1 MTFYSFNKIIDVEVK
16 IVPKKEKNLTITEEE
31 IQNNHIVK
39 STKSYLIVFSI
50 MFLSIFL
57 LLIGSLFRTNVTP
70 DYPIVFKGADNR
82 LMVITR
88 NNDVNDITNIDETDI
103 VYANSDIRY
112 ILYTDKSSLYLL
124 DTTST
129 ENKKILTNK
138 ASSYG
143 FSSDDKYVYYIE
155 TNNDLYIYNRK
166 TTSSYLVDSNVT
178 KLLDVSLDYVIY
190 EKDNSLLVKNIATQT
205 IDTVAKSYEDI
216 ILSKDG
222 KKMLYSNLNQDESLS
237 YYLYNFSDFS
247 NDRILSNIEELLS
260 YNSTFTKFI
269 YTTKTIDTINIYNNI
284 KDSKANSDKKFVALD
299 KENATKEELEA
310 NQKLQKEVNLRNEMR
325 DYAKNYTVKAYD
337 VYYQNNQTKTLLAS
351 SINKVYV
358 YDINDRK
365 IIYTKMNWNSNFDLS
380 NYTSLED
387 FKKDI
392 ETNKE
397 NGLYYKM
404 HDIEASLIKENVNDT
419 LVVEQLGSDEI
430 YFSEDNNLY
439 YSKVTN
445 RKANTYKEV
454 ATNLAKPIK
463 NMTSDMGLIYLVK
476 EDETYTLK
484 YISNGKSG
492 VINTNV
498 YPEFITISETENS
511 IYYLKDY
518 ENNQGK
524 LIIYNGIINSKIADD
539 VNSFIYIND
548 DLMYATKN
556 FDEKS
561 STCDLY
567 RLNGSKLN
575 LVYKG
580 VSKWY
585 NPIAKE
591 NAVLEEALT
600 N

>member
-1 MTFYSFNKIIDVEVK
+1 MQ
-16 IVPKKEKNLTITEEE
+16 KKEKNLTITQEE
-31 IQNNHIVK
+31 IESNHIVK

-50 MFLSIFL
+50 LFLSIL
-57 LLIGSLFRTNVTP
+57 LLLVGSLFRTNITP

-88 NNDVNDITNIDETDI
+88 NNDVNDITNIEETDI
-103 VYANSDIRY
+103 VYANSDVRY
-112 ILYTDKSSLYLL
+112 ILYTDKNTLYLL

-129 ENKKILTNK
+129 NNKKILTNN
-138 ASSYG
+138 ANSYG

-155 TNNDLYIYNRK
+155 NNKDLHLYNRK
-166 TTSSYLVDSNVT
+166 TASDTLIDTDVT
-178 KLLDVSLDYVIY
+178 KFLDISLNYAIY
-190 EKDNSLLVKNIATQT
+190 EKDNCLIVKDIETGSSDIA
-205 IDTVAKSYEDI
+205 AKSYEEI

-222 KKMLYSNLNQDESLS
+222 KKMLYSNLNTDESLN
-237 YYLYNFSDFS
+237 YYLYNFVDSS
-247 NDRILSNIEELLS
+247 NERILTDIEELLS
-260 YNSTFTKFI
+260 YNANFTKFI
-269 YTTKTIDTINIYNNI
+269 YTTKTTDTINIYNNI
-284 KDSKANSDKKFVALD
+284 KDSKASSDKKFVALD
-299 KENATKEELEA
+299 KDSVTKEEYEA
-310 NQKLQKEVNLRNEMR
+310 NQKLEAEINLRNEMR
-325 DYAKNYTVKAYD
+325 DYAKNYAVSAYD

-351 SINKVYV
+351 SVNKVY
-358 YDINDRK
+358 INDITDRK
-365 IIYTKMNWNSNFDLS
+365 LIYTKMNWNSNFDLAS
-380 NYTSLED
+380 YTSLEK

-397 NGLYYKM
+397 NGLYYKVI
-404 HDIEASLIKENVNDT
+404 DTEASLVKENVNET
-419 LVVEQLGSDEI
+419 LVVELLSGDGI

-445 RKANTYKEV
+445 KKAGVYKLV
-454 ATNLAKPIK
+454 AENLINPIK
-463 NMTSDMGLIYLVK
+463 DMTSDVGLIYLVK
-476 EDETYTLK
+476 ENDTNTLK
-484 YISNGKSG
+484 YISGGKSS
-492 VINTNV
+492 IISTNV
-498 YPEFITISETENS
+498 YPEYITISETENA

-524 LIIYNGIINSKIADD
+524 LMLYNGIINSKIADG

-567 RLNGSKLN
+567 RLNGSKLT

-591 NAVLEEALT
+591 STNDEKALA

>member
-1 MTFYSFNKIIDVEVK
+1 MQ
-16 IVPKKEKNLTITEEE
+16 KKEKNLTITQEE
-31 IQNNHIVK
+31 IESNHIVK

-50 MFLSIFL
+50 LFLSIL
-57 LLIGSLFRTNVTP
+57 LLLVGSLFRTNITP

-88 NNDVNDITNIDETDI
+88 NNDVNDITNIEETDI
-103 VYANSDIRY
+103 VYANSDVRY
-112 ILYTDKSSLYLL
+112 ILYTDKNTLYLL

-129 ENKKILTNK
+129 NNKKILTNN
-138 ASSYG
+138 ANSYG

-155 TNNDLYIYNRK
+155 NNKDLHLYNRK
-166 TTSSYLVDSNVT
+166 TASDTLIDTDVT
-178 KLLDVSLDYVIY
+178 KFLDISLNYAIY
-190 EKDNSLLVKNIATQT
+190 EKDNCLIVKDIETGSSDIA
-205 IDTVAKSYEDI
+205 AKSYEEI

-222 KKMLYSNLNQDESLS
+222 KKMLYSNLNTDESLN
-237 YYLYNFSDFS
+237 YYLYNFVDSS
-247 NDRILSNIEELLS
+247 NERILTDIEELLS
-260 YNSTFTKFI
+260 YNANFTKFI
-269 YTTKTIDTINIYNNI
+269 YTTKTTDTINIYNNI
-284 KDSKANSDKKFVALD
+284 KDSKASSDKKFVALD
-299 KENATKEELEA
+299 KDSVTKEEYEA
-310 NQKLQKEVNLRNEMR
+310 NQKLEAEINLRNEMR
-325 DYAKNYTVKAYD
+325 DYAKNYTVSAYD

-351 SINKVYV
+351 SVNKVY
-358 YDINDRK
+358 INDITDRK
-365 IIYTKMNWNSNFDLS
+365 LIYTKMNWNSNFDLAS
-380 NYTSLED
+380 YTSLEE

-397 NGLYYKM
+397 NGLYYKVI
-404 HDIEASLIKENVNDT
+404 DTEASLVKENVNET
-419 LVVEQLGSDEI
+419 LVVELLSGDGI

-445 RKANTYKEV
+445 KKAGIYKLV
-454 ATNLAKPIK
+454 AENLINPIK
-463 NMTSDMGLIYLVK
+463 DMTSDVGLIYLVK
-476 EDETYTLK
+476 ENDTNTLK
-484 YISNGKSG
+484 YINGGKSS
-492 VINTNV
+492 IISTNV
-498 YPEFITISETENS
+498 YPEYITISETENA

-524 LIIYNGIINSKIADD
+524 LMLYNGIINSKIADG

-567 RLNGSKLN
+567 RLNGSKLT

-591 NAVLEEALT
+591 STNDEKALA

>member
-1 MTFYSFNKIIDVEVK
+1 MQ
-16 IVPKKEKNLTITEEE
+16 KKEKNLTITQEE
-31 IQNNHIVK
+31 IESNHIVK

-50 MFLSIFL
+50 LFLSIL
-57 LLIGSLFRTNVTP
+57 LLLVGSLFRTNITP

-88 NNDVNDITNIDETDI
+88 NNDVNDITNIEETDI
-103 VYANSDIRY
+103 VYANSDVRY
-112 ILYTDKSSLYLL
+112 ILYTDKNTLYLL

-129 ENKKILTNK
+129 NNKKILTNN
-138 ASSYG
+138 ANSYG

-155 TNNDLYIYNRK
+155 NNKDLHLYNRK
-166 TTSSYLVDSNVT
+166 TASDTLIDTDVT
-178 KLLDVSLDYVIY
+178 KFLDISLNYAIY
-190 EKDNSLLVKNIATQT
+190 EKDNCLIVKDIETGSSDIA
-205 IDTVAKSYEDI
+205 AKSYEEI

-222 KKMLYSNLNQDESLS
+222 KKMLYSNLNTDESLN
-237 YYLYNFSDFS
+237 YYLYNFVDSS
-247 NDRILSNIEELLS
+247 NERILTDIEELLS
-260 YNSTFTKFI
+260 YNANFTKFI
-269 YTTKTIDTINIYNNI
+269 YTTKTTDTINIYNNI
-284 KDSKANSDKKFVALD
+284 KDSKASSDKKFVALD
-299 KENATKEELEA
+299 KDSVTKEEYEA
-310 NQKLQKEVNLRNEMR
+310 NQKLEAEINLRNEMR
-325 DYAKNYTVKAYD
+325 DYAKNYTVSAYD

-351 SINKVYV
+351 SVNKVY
-358 YDINDRK
+358 INDITDRK
-365 IIYTKMNWNSNFDLS
+365 LIYTKMNWNSNFDLAS
-380 NYTSLED
+380 YTSLEE

-397 NGLYYKM
+397 NGLYYKVI
-404 HDIEASLIKENVNDT
+404 DTEASLVKENVNET
-419 LVVEQLGSDEI
+419 LVVELLSGDGI

-445 RKANTYKEV
+445 KKAGVYKLV
-454 ATNLAKPIK
+454 AENLINPIK
-463 NMTSDMGLIYLVK
+463 DMTSDVGLIYLVK
-476 EDETYTLK
+476 ENDTNTLK
-484 YISNGKSG
+484 YISGGKSS
-492 VINTNV
+492 IISTNV
-498 YPEFITISETENS
+498 YPEYITISETENA

-524 LIIYNGIINSKIADD
+524 LMLYNGIINSKIAAG

-567 RLNGSKLN
+567 RLNGSKLT

-591 NAVLEEALT
+591 STNDEKALA

>member
-1 MTFYSFNKIIDVEVK
+1 M
-16 IVPKKEKNLTITEEE
+16 PKKEKNLNLTEEE

-222 KKMLYSNLNQDESLS
+222 KKMLYSYLNQDESLS

-310 NQKLQKEVNLRNEMR
+310 NQKLQEEVNLRNEMR

-430 YFSEDNNLY
+430 YFSEDNTLY

-600 N
+600 S

>member
-1 MTFYSFNKIIDVEVK
+1 MQ
-16 IVPKKEKNLTITEEE
+16 KKEKNITITQEE
-31 IQNNHIVK
+31 IESNHIVK

-50 MFLSIFL
+50 LFLSIL
-57 LLIGSLFRTNVTP
+57 LLLVGSLFRTNITP

-88 NNDVNDITNIDETDI
+88 NNDVNDITNIEETDI
-103 VYANSDIRY
+103 VYANSDVRY
-112 ILYTDKSSLYLL
+112 ILYTDKNTLYLL

-129 ENKKILTNK
+129 NNKKILTNN
-138 ASSYG
+138 ANSYG

-155 TNNDLYIYNRK
+155 NNKDLHLYNRK
-166 TTSSYLVDSNVT
+166 TASDTLIDTDVT
-178 KLLDVSLDYVIY
+178 KFLDISLNYAIY
-190 EKDNSLLVKNIATQT
+190 EKDNCLIVKDIETGSSDIA
-205 IDTVAKSYEDI
+205 AKSYEEI

-222 KKMLYSNLNQDESLS
+222 KKMLYSNLNTDESLN
-237 YYLYNFSDFS
+237 YYLYNFVDSS
-247 NDRILSNIEELLS
+247 NERILTDIEELLS
-260 YNSTFTKFI
+260 YNANFTKFI
-269 YTTKTIDTINIYNNI
+269 YTTKTTDTINIYNNI
-284 KDSKANSDKKFVALD
+284 KDSKASSDKKFVALD
-299 KENATKEELEA
+299 KDSVTKEEYEA
-310 NQKLQKEVNLRNEMR
+310 NQKLEAEINLRNEMR
-325 DYAKNYTVKAYD
+325 DYAKNYTVSAYD

-351 SINKVYV
+351 SVNKVY
-358 YDINDRK
+358 INDITDRK
-365 IIYTKMNWNSNFDLS
+365 LIYTKMNWNSNFDLAS
-380 NYTSLED
+380 YTSLEE

-397 NGLYYKM
+397 NGLYYKVI
-404 HDIEASLIKENVNDT
+404 DTEASLVKENVNET
-419 LVVEQLGSDEI
+419 LVVELLSGDGI

-445 RKANTYKEV
+445 KKAGVYKLV
-454 ATNLAKPIK
+454 AENLINPIK
-463 NMTSDMGLIYLVK
+463 DMTSDVGLIYLVK
-476 EDETYTLK
+476 ENDTNTLK
-484 YISNGKSG
+484 YISGGKSS
-492 VINTNV
+492 IISTNV
-498 YPEFITISETENS
+498 YPEYITISETENA

-524 LIIYNGIINSKIADD
+524 LMLYNGIINSKIADG

-567 RLNGSKLN
+567 RLNGSKLT

-591 NAVLEEALT
+591 STNDEKALA

>member
-1 MTFYSFNKIIDVEVK
+1 MQ
-16 IVPKKEKNLTITEEE
+16 KKEKNLTITQEE
-31 IQNNHIVK
+31 IESNHIVK

-50 MFLSIFL
+50 LFLSIL
-57 LLIGSLFRTNVTP
+57 LLLVGSLFRTNITP

-88 NNDVNDITNIDETDI
+88 NNDVNDITNIEETDI
-103 VYANSDIRY
+103 VYANSDVRY
-112 ILYTDKSSLYLL
+112 ILYTDKNTLYLL

-129 ENKKILTNK
+129 NNKKILTNN
-138 ASSYG
+138 ANSYG

-155 TNNDLYIYNRK
+155 NNKDLHLYNRK
-166 TTSSYLVDSNVT
+166 TASDTLIDTDVT
-178 KLLDVSLDYVIY
+178 KFLDISLNYAIY
-190 EKDNSLLVKNIATQT
+190 EKDNCLIVKDIETGSSDIA
-205 IDTVAKSYEDI
+205 AKSYEEI

-222 KKMLYSNLNQDESLS
+222 KKMLYSNLNTDESLN
-237 YYLYNFSDFS
+237 YYLYNFVDSS
-247 NDRILSNIEELLS
+247 NERILTDIEELLS
-260 YNSTFTKFI
+260 YNANFTKFI
-269 YTTKTIDTINIYNNI
+269 YTTKTTDTINIYNNI
-284 KDSKANSDKKFVALD
+284 KDSKASSDKKFVALD
-299 KENATKEELEA
+299 KDSVTKEEYEA
-310 NQKLQKEVNLRNEMR
+310 NQKLEAEINLRNEMR
-325 DYAKNYTVKAYD
+325 GYAKNYTVSAYD

-351 SINKVYV
+351 SVNKVY
-358 YDINDRK
+358 INDITDRK
-365 IIYTKMNWNSNFDLS
+365 LIYTKMNWNSNFDLAS
-380 NYTSLED
+380 YTSLEE

-397 NGLYYKM
+397 NGLYYKVI
-404 HDIEASLIKENVNDT
+404 DTEASLVKENVNET
-419 LVVEQLGSDEI
+419 LVVELLSGDGI

-445 RKANTYKEV
+445 KKAGVYKLV
-454 ATNLAKPIK
+454 AENLINPIK
-463 NMTSDMGLIYLVK
+463 DMTSDVGLIYLVK
-476 EDETYTLK
+476 ENDTNTLK
-484 YISNGKSG
+484 YISGGKSS
-492 VINTNV
+492 IISTNV
-498 YPEFITISETENS
+498 YPEYITISETENA

-524 LIIYNGIINSKIADD
+524 LMLYNGIINSKIADG

-567 RLNGSKLN
+567 RLNGSKLT

-591 NAVLEEALT
+591 STNDEKALA

>member
-463 NMTSDMGLIYLVK
+463 DMTSDMGLIYLVK

-600 N
+600 S

>member
-1 MTFYSFNKIIDVEVK
+1 M
-16 IVPKKEKNLTITEEE
+16 PKKEKNLTITEEE

-222 KKMLYSNLNQDESLS
+222 KKMLYSYLNQDESLS

-310 NQKLQKEVNLRNEMR
+310 NQKLQEEVNLRNEMR

-430 YFSEDNNLY
+430 YFSEDNTLY

-600 N
+600 S

>member
-1 MTFYSFNKIIDVEVK
+1 MQ
-16 IVPKKEKNLTITEEE
+16 KKEKNLTITQEE
-31 IQNNHIVK
+31 IESNHIVK

-50 MFLSIFL
+50 LFLSIL
-57 LLIGSLFRTNVTP
+57 LLLVGSLFRTNITP

-88 NNDVNDITNIDETDI
+88 NNDVNDITNIEETDI
-103 VYANSDIRY
+103 VYANSDVRY
-112 ILYTDKSSLYLL
+112 ILYTDKNTLYLL

-129 ENKKILTNK
+129 NNKKILTNN
-138 ASSYG
+138 ANSYG

-155 TNNDLYIYNRK
+155 NSKDLHLYDRK
-166 TTSSYLVDSNVT
+166 TASDTLIDTDVT
-178 KLLDVSLDYVIY
+178 KFLDISLNYAIY
-190 EKDNSLLVKNIATQT
+190 EKDNCLIVKDTETGSSDIA
-205 IDTVAKSYEDI
+205 AKSYEEI

-222 KKMLYSNLNQDESLS
+222 KKMLYSNLNTDESLN
-237 YYLYNFSDFS
+237 YYLYNFVDSS
-247 NDRILSNIEELLS
+247 NERILTDIEELLS
-260 YNSTFTKFI
+260 YNANFTKFI
-269 YTTKTIDTINIYNNI
+269 YTTKTTDTINIYNNI
-284 KDSKANSDKKFVALD
+284 KDSKASSDKKFVALD
-299 KENATKEELEA
+299 KDSVTKEEYEA
-310 NQKLQKEVNLRNEMR
+310 NQKLEAEINLRNEMR
-325 DYAKNYTVKAYD
+325 DYAKNYTVSAYD

-351 SINKVYV
+351 SVNKVY
-358 YDINDRK
+358 INDITDRK
-365 IIYTKMNWNSNFDLS
+365 LIYTKMNWNSNFDLAS
-380 NYTSLED
+380 YTSLEE

-392 ETNKE
+392 EANKE
-397 NGLYYKM
+397 NGLYYKVI
-404 HDIEASLIKENVNDT
+404 DTEASLVKENVNET
-419 LVVEQLGSDEI
+419 LVVELLSGDGI

-445 RKANTYKEV
+445 KKAGAYKLV
-454 ATNLAKPIK
+454 AENLINPIK
-463 NMTSDMGLIYLVK
+463 DMTSDVGLIYLVK
-476 EDETYTLK
+476 ENDTNTLK
-484 YISNGKSG
+484 YISGGKSS
-492 VINTNV
+492 IISTNV
-498 YPEFITISETENS
+498 YPEYITISETENA
-511 IYYLKDY
+511 IYYLKNY

-524 LIIYNGIINSKIADD
+524 LMLYNGIINSKIADG

-567 RLNGSKLN
+567 RLNGSKLT

-591 NAVLEEALT
+591 STNDEEALA

>member
-1 MTFYSFNKIIDVEVK
+1 MQ
-16 IVPKKEKNLTITEEE
+16 KKEKNLTITQEE
-31 IQNNHIVK
+31 IESNHIVK

-50 MFLSIFL
+50 LFLSIL
-57 LLIGSLFRTNVTP
+57 LLLVGSLFRTNITP

-88 NNDVNDITNIDETDI
+88 NNDVNDITNIEETDI
-103 VYANSDIRY
+103 VYANSDVRY
-112 ILYTDKSSLYLL
+112 ILYTDKNTLYLL

-129 ENKKILTNK
+129 NNKKILTNN
-138 ASSYG
+138 ANSYG

-155 TNNDLYIYNRK
+155 NNKDLHLYNRK
-166 TTSSYLVDSNVT
+166 TASDTLIDTDVT
-178 KLLDVSLDYVIY
+178 KFLDISLNYAIY
-190 EKDNSLLVKNIATQT
+190 EKDNCLIVKDTETGSSDIA
-205 IDTVAKSYEDI
+205 AKSYEEI

-222 KKMLYSNLNQDESLS
+222 KKMLYSNLNTDESLN
-237 YYLYNFSDFS
+237 YYLYNFVDSS
-247 NDRILSNIEELLS
+247 NERILTDIEELLS
-260 YNSTFTKFI
+260 YNANFTKFI
-269 YTTKTIDTINIYNNI
+269 YTTKTTDTINIYNNI
-284 KDSKANSDKKFVALD
+284 KDSKASSDKKIVALD
-299 KENATKEELEA
+299 KDSVTKEEYEA
-310 NQKLQKEVNLRNEMR
+310 NQKLEAEINLRNEMR
-325 DYAKNYTVKAYD
+325 DYAKNYTVSAYD

-351 SINKVYV
+351 SVNKVY
-358 YDINDRK
+358 INDITDRK
-365 IIYTKMNWNSNFDLS
+365 LIYTKMNWNSNFDLAS
-380 NYTSLED
+380 YTSLEE

-397 NGLYYKM
+397 NGLYYKVI
-404 HDIEASLIKENVNDT
+404 DTEASLVKENVNET
-419 LVVEQLGSDEI
+419 LVVELLSGDGI

-445 RKANTYKEV
+445 KKAGAYKLV
-454 ATNLAKPIK
+454 AENLINPIK
-463 NMTSDMGLIYLVK
+463 DMTSDVGLIYLVK
-476 EDETYTLK
+476 ENDTNTLK
-484 YISNGKSG
+484 YISGGKSS
-492 VINTNV
+492 IISTNV
-498 YPEFITISETENS
+498 YPEYITISETENA

-524 LIIYNGIINSKIADD
+524 LMLYNGIINSKIADG

-567 RLNGSKLN
+567 RLNGSKLT

-591 NAVLEEALT
+591 STNDEKALA

>member
-1 MTFYSFNKIIDVEVK
+1 MQ
-16 IVPKKEKNLTITEEE
+16 KKEKNLTITKEE
-31 IQNNHIVK
+31 IESNHIVK

-50 MFLSIFL
+50 LFLSIL
-57 LLIGSLFRTNVTP
+57 LLLVGSLFRTNITP

-88 NNDVNDITNIDETDI
+88 NNDVNDITNIEETDI
-103 VYANSDIRY
+103 VYANSDVRY
-112 ILYTDKSSLYLL
+112 ILYTDKNTLYLL

-129 ENKKILTNK
+129 NNKKILTNN
-138 ASSYG
+138 ANSYG

-155 TNNDLYIYNRK
+155 NNKDLHLYNRK
-166 TTSSYLVDSNVT
+166 TASDTLIDTDVT
-178 KLLDVSLDYVIY
+178 KFLDISLNYAIY
-190 EKDNSLLVKNIATQT
+190 EKDNCLIVKDIETGSSDIA
-205 IDTVAKSYEDI
+205 AKSYEEI

-222 KKMLYSNLNQDESLS
+222 KKMLYSNLNTDESLN
-237 YYLYNFSDFS
+237 YYLYNFVDSS
-247 NDRILSNIEELLS
+247 NERILTDIEELLS
-260 YNSTFTKFI
+260 YNANFTKFI
-269 YTTKTIDTINIYNNI
+269 YTTKTTDTINIYNNI
-284 KDSKANSDKKFVALD
+284 KDSKASSDKKFVALD
-299 KENATKEELEA
+299 KDSVTKEQYEA
-310 NQKLQKEVNLRNEMR
+310 NQKLEAEINLRNEMR
-325 DYAKNYTVKAYD
+325 DYAKNYTVSAYD

-351 SINKVYV
+351 SVNKVY
-358 YDINDRK
+358 INDITDRK
-365 IIYTKMNWNSNFDLS
+365 LIYTKMNWNSNFDLAS
-380 NYTSLED
+380 YTSLEE

-397 NGLYYKM
+397 NGLYYKVI
-404 HDIEASLIKENVNDT
+404 DTEASLVKENVNET
-419 LVVEQLGSDEI
+419 LVVELLSGDGI

-445 RKANTYKEV
+445 KKAGVYKLV
-454 ATNLAKPIK
+454 AENLINPIK
-463 NMTSDMGLIYLVK
+463 DMTSDVGLIYLVK
-476 EDETYTLK
+476 ENDTNTLK
-484 YISNGKSG
+484 YISGGKSS
-492 VINTNV
+492 IISTNV
-498 YPEFITISETENS
+498 YPEYITISETENA

-524 LIIYNGIINSKIADD
+524 LMLYNGIINSKIADG

-567 RLNGSKLN
+567 RLNGSKLT

-591 NAVLEEALT
+591 STNDEKALA

>member
-1 MTFYSFNKIIDVEVK
+1 MQ
-16 IVPKKEKNLTITEEE
+16 KKEKNLTITQEE
-31 IQNNHIVK
+31 IESNHIVK

-50 MFLSIFL
+50 LFLSIL
-57 LLIGSLFRTNVTP
+57 LLLVGSLFRTNITP

-88 NNDVNDITNIDETDI
+88 NNDVNDITNIEETDI
-103 VYANSDIRY
+103 VYANSDVRY
-112 ILYTDKSSLYLL
+112 ILYTDKNTLYLL

-129 ENKKILTNK
+129 NNKKILTNN
-138 ASSYG
+138 ANSYG

-155 TNNDLYIYNRK
+155 NSKDLHLYNRK
-166 TTSSYLVDSNVT
+166 TASDTLIDTDVT
-178 KLLDVSLDYVIY
+178 KFLDISLNYAIY
-190 EKDNSLLVKNIATQT
+190 EKDNCLIVKDTETGSSDIA
-205 IDTVAKSYEDI
+205 AKSYEEI

-222 KKMLYSNLNQDESLS
+222 KKMLYSNLNTDESLN
-237 YYLYNFSDFS
+237 YYLYNFVDSS
-247 NDRILSNIEELLS
+247 NERILTDIEELLS
-260 YNSTFTKFI
+260 YNADFTKFI
-269 YTTKTIDTINIYNNI
+269 YTTKTTDTINIYNNI
-284 KDSKANSDKKFVALD
+284 KDSKASSDKKFVALD
-299 KENATKEELEA
+299 KDSVTKEEYEA
-310 NQKLQKEVNLRNEMR
+310 NQKLEAEINLRNEMR
-325 DYAKNYTVKAYD
+325 DYAKNYTVSAYD

-351 SINKVYV
+351 SVNKVY
-358 YDINDRK
+358 INDITDRK
-365 IIYTKMNWNSNFDLS
+365 LIYTKMNWNSNFDLAS
-380 NYTSLED
+380 YTSLEE

-392 ETNKE
+392 EANKE
-397 NGLYYKM
+397 NGLYYKVI
-404 HDIEASLIKENVNDT
+404 DTEASLVKENVNET
-419 LVVEQLGSDEI
+419 LVVELLSGDGI

-445 RKANTYKEV
+445 KKAGAYKLV
-454 ATNLAKPIK
+454 AENLINPIK
-463 NMTSDMGLIYLVK
+463 DMTSDVGLIYLVK
-476 EDETYTLK
+476 ENDTNTLK
-484 YISNGKSG
+484 YISGGKSS
-492 VINTNV
+492 IISTNV
-498 YPEFITISETENS
+498 YPEYITISETENA
-511 IYYLKDY
+511 IYYLKNY

-524 LIIYNGIINSKIADD
+524 LMLYNGIINSKIADG

-567 RLNGSKLN
+567 RLNGSKLT

-591 NAVLEEALT
+591 STNDEEALA

>member
-1 MTFYSFNKIIDVEVK
+1 MQ
-16 IVPKKEKNLTITEEE
+16 KKEKNLTITQEE
-31 IQNNHIVK
+31 IESNHIVK

-50 MFLSIFL
+50 LFLSIL
-57 LLIGSLFRTNVTP
+57 LLLVGSLFRTNITP

-88 NNDVNDITNIDETDI
+88 NNDVNDITNIEETDI
-103 VYANSDIRY
+103 VYANSDVRY
-112 ILYTDKSSLYLL
+112 ILYTDKNTLYLL

-129 ENKKILTNK
+129 NNKKILTNN
-138 ASSYG
+138 AISYG

-155 TNNDLYIYNRK
+155 NNKDLHLYNRK
-166 TTSSYLVDSNVT
+166 TASDTLIDTDVT
-178 KLLDVSLDYVIY
+178 KFLDISLNYAIY
-190 EKDNSLLVKNIATQT
+190 EKDNCLIVKDIETGSSDIA
-205 IDTVAKSYEDI
+205 AKSYEEI

-222 KKMLYSNLNQDESLS
+222 KKMLYSNLNTDESLN
-237 YYLYNFSDFS
+237 YYLYNFVDSS
-247 NDRILSNIEELLS
+247 NERILTDIEELLS
-260 YNSTFTKFI
+260 YNANFTKFI
-269 YTTKTIDTINIYNNI
+269 YTTKTTDTINIYNNI
-284 KDSKANSDKKFVALD
+284 KDSKASSDKKFVALD
-299 KENATKEELEA
+299 KDSVTKEEYEA
-310 NQKLQKEVNLRNEMR
+310 NQKLEAEINLRNEMR
-325 DYAKNYTVKAYD
+325 DYAKNYTVSAYD

-351 SINKVYV
+351 SVNKVY
-358 YDINDRK
+358 INDITDRK
-365 IIYTKMNWNSNFDLS
+365 LIYTKMNWNSNFDLA
-380 NYTSLED
+380 NYTSLEE

-397 NGLYYKM
+397 NGLYYKVI
-404 HDIEASLIKENVNDT
+404 DTEASLVKENVNET
-419 LVVEQLGSDEI
+419 LVVELLSGDGI

-445 RKANTYKEV
+445 KKSGVYKLV
-454 ATNLAKPIK
+454 AENLINPIK
-463 NMTSDMGLIYLVK
+463 DMTSDVGLIYLVK
-476 EDETYTLK
+476 ENDTNTLK
-484 YISNGKSG
+484 YISGGKSS
-492 VINTNV
+492 IISTNV
-498 YPEFITISETENS
+498 YPEYITISETENA

-524 LIIYNGIINSKIADD
+524 LMLYNGIINSKIADG

-567 RLNGSKLN
+567 RLNGSKLT

-591 NAVLEEALT
+591 STNDEEALA

>member
-1 MTFYSFNKIIDVEVK
+1 MQ
-16 IVPKKEKNLTITEEE
+16 KKEKNLTITQEE
-31 IQNNHIVK
+31 IESNHIVK

-50 MFLSIFL
+50 LFLSIL
-57 LLIGSLFRTNVTP
+57 LLLVGSLFRTNITP

-88 NNDVNDITNIDETDI
+88 NNDVNDITNIEETDI
-103 VYANSDIRY
+103 VYANNDVRY
-112 ILYTDKSSLYLL
+112 ILYTDKNTLYLL

-129 ENKKILTNK
+129 NNKKILTNN
-138 ASSYG
+138 ANSYG

-155 TNNDLYIYNRK
+155 NNKDLHLYNRK
-166 TTSSYLVDSNVT
+166 TASDTLIDTDVT
-178 KLLDVSLDYVIY
+178 KFLDISLNYAIY
-190 EKDNSLLVKNIATQT
+190 EKDNCLIVKDTETGSSDIA
-205 IDTVAKSYEDI
+205 AKSYEEI

-222 KKMLYSNLNQDESLS
+222 KKMLYSNLNTDESLN
-237 YYLYNFSDFS
+237 YYLYNFVDSS
-247 NDRILSNIEELLS
+247 NERILTNIKELLS
-260 YNSTFTKFI
+260 YNANFTKFI
-269 YTTKTIDTINIYNNI
+269 YTTKTTDTINIYNNI
-284 KDSKANSDKKFVALD
+284 KDSKASSDKKFVALD
-299 KENATKEELEA
+299 KDSVTKEEYEA
-310 NQKLQKEVNLRNEMR
+310 NQKLAAEINLRNEMR
-325 DYAKNYTVKAYD
+325 DYAKNYTVSAYD

-351 SINKVYV
+351 SVNKVY
-358 YDINDRK
+358 INDITDRK
-365 IIYTKMNWNSNFDLS
+365 LIYTKMNWNSNFDLAS
-380 NYTSLED
+380 YTSLEE

-392 ETNKE
+392 EANKE
-397 NGLYYKM
+397 NGLYYKVI
-404 HDIEASLIKENVNDT
+404 DTEASLVKENVNET
-419 LVVEQLGSDEI
+419 LVVELLSGDGI

-445 RKANTYKEV
+445 KKAGAYKLV
-454 ATNLAKPIK
+454 AENLINSIK
-463 NMTSDMGLIYLVK
+463 DMTSDVGLIYLVK
-476 EDETYTLK
+476 ENDTNTLK
-484 YISNGKSG
+484 YISGGKSS
-492 VINTNV
+492 VISTNV
-498 YPEFITISETENS
+498 YSEYITISETENA

-524 LIIYNGIINSKIADD
+524 LMLYNGIINSKIADD

-548 DLMYATKN
+548 DLIYATKN

-567 RLNGSKLN
+567 RLNGSKLT

-591 NAVLEEALT
+591 STNDEEALA

>member
-1 MTFYSFNKIIDVEVK
+1 MQ
-16 IVPKKEKNLTITEEE
+16 KKEKNLTITQEE
-31 IQNNHIVK
+31 IESNHIVK

-50 MFLSIFL
+50 LFLSIL
-57 LLIGSLFRTNVTP
+57 LLLVGSLFRTNITP

-88 NNDVNDITNIDETDI
+88 NNDVNDITNIEETDI
-103 VYANSDIRY
+103 VYANSDVRY
-112 ILYTDKSSLYLL
+112 ILYTDKNTLYLL

-129 ENKKILTNK
+129 NNKKILTNN
-138 ASSYG
+138 ANSYG

-155 TNNDLYIYNRK
+155 SSKDLHLYNRK
-166 TTSSYLVDSNVT
+166 TASDTLIDTDVT
-178 KLLDVSLDYVIY
+178 KFLDISLNYAIY
-190 EKDNSLLVKNIATQT
+190 EKDNCLIVKDIETGSSDIA
-205 IDTVAKSYEDI
+205 AKSYEEI

-222 KKMLYSNLNQDESLS
+222 KKMLYSNLNTDESLN
-237 YYLYNFSDFS
+237 YYLYNFVDSS
-247 NDRILSNIEELLS
+247 NERILTDIEELLS
-260 YNSTFTKFI
+260 YNANFTKFI
-269 YTTKTIDTINIYNNI
+269 YTTKTTDTINIYNNI
-284 KDSKANSDKKFVALD
+284 KDSKASSDKKFVALD
-299 KENATKEELEA
+299 KDSVTKEEYEA
-310 NQKLQKEVNLRNEMR
+310 NQKLEAEINLRNEMR
-325 DYAKNYTVKAYD
+325 DYAKNYTVSAYD

-351 SINKVYV
+351 SVNKVY
-358 YDINDRK
+358 INDITDRK
-365 IIYTKMNWNSNFDLS
+365 LIYTKMNWNSNFDLAS
-380 NYTSLED
+380 YTSLEE

-397 NGLYYKM
+397 NGLYYKVI
-404 HDIEASLIKENVNDT
+404 DTEASLVKENVNET
-419 LVVEQLGSDEI
+419 LVVELLSGDGI

-445 RKANTYKEV
+445 KKAGVYKLV
-454 ATNLAKPIK
+454 AENLINPIK
-463 NMTSDMGLIYLVK
+463 DMTSDVGLIYLVK
-476 EDETYTLK
+476 ENDTNTLK
-484 YISNGKSG
+484 YISGGKSS
-492 VINTNV
+492 IISTNV
-498 YPEFITISETENS
+498 YPEYITISETENA

-524 LIIYNGIINSKIADD
+524 LMLYNGIINSKIADG

-567 RLNGSKLN
+567 RLNGSKLT

-591 NAVLEEALT
+591 STNDEKALA

>member
-1 MTFYSFNKIIDVEVK
+1 MQ
-16 IVPKKEKNLTITEEE
+16 KKEKNLTITQEE
-31 IQNNHIVK
+31 IESNHIVK

-50 MFLSIFL
+50 LFLSIL
-57 LLIGSLFRTNVTP
+57 LLLVGSLFRTNITP

-88 NNDVNDITNIDETDI
+88 NNDVNDITNIEETDI
-103 VYANSDIRY
+103 VYANSDVRY
-112 ILYTDKSSLYLL
+112 ILYTDKNTLYLL

-129 ENKKILTNK
+129 NNKKILTNN
-138 ASSYG
+138 ANSYG

-155 TNNDLYIYNRK
+155 NNKDLHLYNRK
-166 TTSSYLVDSNVT
+166 TASDTLIDTDVT
-178 KLLDVSLDYVIY
+178 KFLDISLNYAIY
-190 EKDNSLLVKNIATQT
+190 EKDNCLIVKDIETGSSDIA
-205 IDTVAKSYEDI
+205 AKSYEEI

-222 KKMLYSNLNQDESLS
+222 KRMLYSNLNTDESLN
-237 YYLYNFSDFS
+237 YYLYNFVDSS
-247 NDRILSNIEELLS
+247 NERILTDIEELLS
-260 YNSTFTKFI
+260 YNANFTKFI
-269 YTTKTIDTINIYNNI
+269 YTTKTTDTINIYNNI
-284 KDSKANSDKKFVALD
+284 KDSKASSDKKFVALD
-299 KENATKEELEA
+299 KDSVTKEEYEA
-310 NQKLQKEVNLRNEMR
+310 NQKLEAEINLRNEMR
-325 DYAKNYTVKAYD
+325 DYAKNYTVSAYD

-351 SINKVYV
+351 SVNKVY
-358 YDINDRK
+358 INDITDRK
-365 IIYTKMNWNSNFDLS
+365 LIYTKMNWNSNFDLAS
-380 NYTSLED
+380 YTSLEE

-397 NGLYYKM
+397 NGLYYKVI
-404 HDIEASLIKENVNDT
+404 DTEASLVKENVNET
-419 LVVEQLGSDEI
+419 LVVELLSGDGI

-445 RKANTYKEV
+445 KKAGVYKLV
-454 ATNLAKPIK
+454 AENLINPIK
-463 NMTSDMGLIYLVK
+463 DMTSDVGLIYLVK
-476 EDETYTLK
+476 ENDTNTLK
-484 YISNGKSG
+484 YISGGKSS
-492 VINTNV
+492 IISTNV
-498 YPEFITISETENS
+498 YPEYITISETENA

-524 LIIYNGIINSKIADD
+524 LMLYNGIINSKIADG

-567 RLNGSKLN
+567 RLNGSKLT

-591 NAVLEEALT
+591 STNDEKALA

>member
-1 MTFYSFNKIIDVEVK
+1 MQ
-16 IVPKKEKNLTITEEE
+16 KKEKNLTITQEE
-31 IQNNHIVK
+31 IESNHIVK

-50 MFLSIFL
+50 LFLSIL
-57 LLIGSLFRTNVTP
+57 LLLVGSLFRTNITP

-88 NNDVNDITNIDETDI
+88 NNDVNDITNIEETDI
-103 VYANSDIRY
+103 VYANSDVRY
-112 ILYTDKSSLYLL
+112 ILYTDKNTLYLL

-129 ENKKILTNK
+129 NNKKILTNN
-138 ASSYG
+138 AISYG

-155 TNNDLYIYNRK
+155 NNKDLHLYNRK
-166 TTSSYLVDSNVT
+166 TASDTLIDTDVT
-178 KLLDVSLDYVIY
+178 KFLDISLNYAIY
-190 EKDNSLLVKNIATQT
+190 EKDNCLIVKDIETGSSDIA
-205 IDTVAKSYEDI
+205 AKSYEEI

-222 KKMLYSNLNQDESLS
+222 KKMLYSNLNTDESLN
-237 YYLYNFSDFS
+237 YYLYNFVDSS
-247 NDRILSNIEELLS
+247 NERILTDIEELLS
-260 YNSTFTKFI
+260 YNANFTKFI
-269 YTTKTIDTINIYNNI
+269 YTTKTTDTINIYNNI
-284 KDSKANSDKKFVALD
+284 KDSKASSDKKFVALD
-299 KENATKEELEA
+299 KDSVTKEEYEA
-310 NQKLQKEVNLRNEMR
+310 NQKLEAEINLRNEMR
-325 DYAKNYTVKAYD
+325 DYAKNYTVSAYD

-351 SINKVYV
+351 SVNKVY
-358 YDINDRK
+358 INDITDRK
-365 IIYTKMNWNSNFDLS
+365 LIYTKMNWNSNFDLA
-380 NYTSLED
+380 NYTSLEE

-397 NGLYYKM
+397 NGLYYKVI
-404 HDIEASLIKENVNDT
+404 DTEASLVKENVNET
-419 LVVEQLGSDEI
+419 LVVELLSGDGI

-445 RKANTYKEV
+445 KKAGVYKLV
-454 ATNLAKPIK
+454 AENLINPIK
-463 NMTSDMGLIYLVK
+463 DMTSDVGLIYLVK
-476 EDETYTLK
+476 ENDTNTLK
-484 YISNGKSG
+484 YISGGKSS
-492 VINTNV
+492 IISTNV
-498 YPEFITISETENS
+498 YPEYITISETENA

-524 LIIYNGIINSKIADD
+524 LMLYNGIINSKIADG

-567 RLNGSKLN
+567 RLNGSKLT

-591 NAVLEEALT
+591 STNDEEALA

>member
-1 MTFYSFNKIIDVEVK
+1 MQ
-16 IVPKKEKNLTITEEE
+16 KKEKNLTITQEE
-31 IQNNHIVK
+31 IESNHIVK

-50 MFLSIFL
+50 LFLSIL
-57 LLIGSLFRTNVTP
+57 LLLVGSLFRTNITP

-88 NNDVNDITNIDETDI
+88 NNDVNDITNIEETDI
-103 VYANSDIRY
+103 VYANSDVRY
-112 ILYTDKSSLYLL
+112 ILYTDKNTLYLL
-124 DTTST
+124 DTIST
-129 ENKKILTNK
+129 NNKKILTNN
-138 ASSYG
+138 ANSYG

-155 TNNDLYIYNRK
+155 NNKDLHLYNRK
-166 TTSSYLVDSNVT
+166 TASDTLIDTDVT
-178 KLLDVSLDYVIY
+178 KFLDISLNYAIY
-190 EKDNSLLVKNIATQT
+190 EKDNCLIVKDTETGSSDIA
-205 IDTVAKSYEDI
+205 AKSYEEI

-222 KKMLYSNLNQDESLS
+222 KKMLYSNLNTDESLN
-237 YYLYNFSDFS
+237 YYLYNFVDSS
-247 NDRILSNIEELLS
+247 NERILTDIEELLS
-260 YNSTFTKFI
+260 YNANFTKFI
-269 YTTKTIDTINIYNNI
+269 YTTKTTDTINIYNNI
-284 KDSKANSDKKFVALD
+284 KDSKASSDKKFVALD
-299 KENATKEELEA
+299 KDSVTKEEYEA
-310 NQKLQKEVNLRNEMR
+310 NQKLEAEIDLRNEMR
-325 DYAKNYTVKAYD
+325 DYAKNYTVSAYD

-351 SINKVYV
+351 SVNKVY
-358 YDINDRK
+358 INDITDRK
-365 IIYTKMNWNSNFDLS
+365 LIYTKMNWNSNFDLAS
-380 NYTSLED
+380 YTSLEE

-392 ETNKE
+392 EANKE
-397 NGLYYKM
+397 NGLYYKVI
-404 HDIEASLIKENVNDT
+404 DTEASLVKENVNET
-419 LVVEQLGSDEI
+419 LVVELLSGDGI

-445 RKANTYKEV
+445 KKAGAYKLV
-454 ATNLAKPIK
+454 AENLINPKK
-463 NMTSDMGLIYLVK
+463 DMTSDVGLIYLFK
-476 EDETYTLK
+476 ENDTNTLK
-484 YISNGKSG
+484 YISGGKSG

-498 YPEFITISETENS
+498 SEEYITISETENS
-511 IYYLKDY
+511 LYYLKDY

-567 RLNGSKLN
+567 RLNGSKLT

-591 NAVLEEALT
+591 STNDEEALA

>member
-1 MTFYSFNKIIDVEVK
+1 MK
-16 IVPKKEKNLTITEEE
+16 IVSKKEKNLTITEEE
-31 IQNNHIVK
+31 IKNNHIVK
-39 STKSYLIVFSI
+39 STKSYLIVFST

-88 NNDVNDITNIDETDI
+88 NNDVNDITDIDETDI

-112 ILYTDKSSLYLL
+112 ILYTDKNTLYLL

-155 TNNDLYIYNRK
+155 NNKDLYIYNRK
-166 TTSSYLVDSNVT
+166 TSSTYLVDSNVT

-247 NDRILSNIEELLS
+247 NDRVLSNIEELLN
-260 YNSTFTKFI
+260 YNPNFTKFI
-269 YTTKTIDTINIYNNI
+269 YTTKTTDTINIYNYI
-284 KDSKANSDKKFVALD
+284 KDSKASSDKKFVALD
-299 KENATKEELEA
+299 KNSATKEELEA
-310 NQKLQKEVNLRNEMR
+310 NKRLQEEISLRNEMR
-325 DYAKNYTVKAYD
+325 DYAKNYTVKAYE

-351 SINKVYV
+351 SVNKVYID
-358 YDINDRK
+358 DITDRK

-380 NYTSLED
+380 NYTSLEE

-397 NGLYYKM
+397 NGLYYKIT
-404 HDIEASLIKENVNDT
+404 DSEASLIKENVNDT
-419 LVVEQLGSDEI
+419 LAVELLGNDEI

-439 YSKVTN
+439 YSKITN
-445 RKANTYKEV
+445 RKASAYKEV
-454 ATNLAKPIK
+454 ASNLVNPIK
-463 NMTSDMGLIYLVK
+463 NMTSDIGLIYLVK
-476 EDETYTLK
+476 ENESYILK

-492 VINTNV
+492 IINTNV

-567 RLNGSKLN
+567 RLNGSKLT

-591 NAVLEEALT
+591 STNDEEAL
-600 N
+600 NN

>member
-1 MTFYSFNKIIDVEVK
+1 MQ
-16 IVPKKEKNLTITEEE
+16 KKEKNLTITQEE
-31 IQNNHIVK
+31 IESNHIVK

-50 MFLSIFL
+50 LFLSIL
-57 LLIGSLFRTNVTP
+57 LLLVGSLFRTNITP

-88 NNDVNDITNIDETDI
+88 NNDVNDITNIEETDI
-103 VYANSDIRY
+103 VYANSDVRY
-112 ILYTDKSSLYLL
+112 ILYTDKNTLYLL

-129 ENKKILTNK
+129 NNKKILTNN
-138 ASSYG
+138 ANSYG

-155 TNNDLYIYNRK
+155 NNKDLHLYNRK
-166 TTSSYLVDSNVT
+166 TASDTLIDTDVT
-178 KLLDVSLDYVIY
+178 KFLDISLNYAIY
-190 EKDNSLLVKNIATQT
+190 EKDNCLIVKDIETGSSDIA
-205 IDTVAKSYEDI
+205 AKSYEEI

-222 KKMLYSNLNQDESLS
+222 KKMLYSNLNTDESLN
-237 YYLYNFSDFS
+237 YYLYNFVDSS
-247 NDRILSNIEELLS
+247 NERILTDIEELLS
-260 YNSTFTKFI
+260 YNANFTKFI
-269 YTTKTIDTINIYNNI
+269 YTTKTTDTINIYNNI
-284 KDSKANSDKKFVALD
+284 KDSKASSDKKFVALD
-299 KENATKEELEA
+299 KDSVTKEEYEA
-310 NQKLQKEVNLRNEMR
+310 NQKLEAEINLRNEMR
-325 DYAKNYTVKAYD
+325 DYAKNYAVSAYD

-351 SINKVYV
+351 SVNKVY
-358 YDINDRK
+358 INDITDRK
-365 IIYTKMNWNSNFDLS
+365 LIYTKMNWNSNFDLAS
-380 NYTSLED
+380 YTSLEK

-397 NGLYYKM
+397 NGLYYKVI
-404 HDIEASLIKENVNDT
+404 DTEASLVKENVNET
-419 LVVEQLGSDEI
+419 LVVELLSGDGI

-445 RKANTYKEV
+445 KKAGVYKLV
-454 ATNLAKPIK
+454 AENLINPIK
-463 NMTSDMGLIYLVK
+463 DMTSDVGLIYLVK
-476 EDETYTLK
+476 ENDTNTLK
-484 YISNGKSG
+484 YISGGKSSI
-492 VINTNV
+492 VSTNV
-498 YPEFITISETENS
+498 YPEYITISETENA

-524 LIIYNGIINSKIADD
+524 LMLYNGIINSKIADG

-567 RLNGSKLN
+567 RLNGSKLT

-591 NAVLEEALT
+591 STNDEKALA

>member
-1 MTFYSFNKIIDVEVK
+1 MQ
-16 IVPKKEKNLTITEEE
+16 KKEKNLTITKEE
-31 IQNNHIVK
+31 IESNHIVK

-50 MFLSIFL
+50 LFLSIL
-57 LLIGSLFRTNVTP
+57 LLLVGSLFRTNITP

-88 NNDVNDITNIDETDI
+88 NNDVNDITNIEETDI
-103 VYANSDIRY
+103 VYANSDVRY
-112 ILYTDKSSLYLL
+112 ILYTDKNTLYLL

-129 ENKKILTNK
+129 NNKKILTNN
-138 ASSYG
+138 ANSYG

-155 TNNDLYIYNRK
+155 NNKDLHLYNRK
-166 TTSSYLVDSNVT
+166 TASDTLIDTDVT
-178 KLLDVSLDYVIY
+178 KFLDISLNYAIY
-190 EKDNSLLVKNIATQT
+190 EKDNCLIVKDIETGSSDIA
-205 IDTVAKSYEDI
+205 AKSYEEI

-222 KKMLYSNLNQDESLS
+222 KKMLYSNLNTDESLN
-237 YYLYNFSDFS
+237 YYLYNFVDSS
-247 NDRILSNIEELLS
+247 NERILTDIEELLS
-260 YNSTFTKFI
+260 YNANFTKFI
-269 YTTKTIDTINIYNNI
+269 YTTKTTDTINIYNNI
-284 KDSKANSDKKFVALD
+284 KDSKASSDKKFVALD
-299 KENATKEELEA
+299 KDSVTKEEYEA
-310 NQKLQKEVNLRNEMR
+310 NQKLEAEINLRNEMR
-325 DYAKNYTVKAYD
+325 DYAKNYTVSAYD

-351 SINKVYV
+351 SVNKVY
-358 YDINDRK
+358 INDITDRK
-365 IIYTKMNWNSNFDLS
+365 LIYTKMNWNSNFDLAS
-380 NYTSLED
+380 YTSLEE

-397 NGLYYKM
+397 NGLYYKVI
-404 HDIEASLIKENVNDT
+404 DTEASLVKENVTEN
-419 LVVEQLGSDEI
+419 LVVELLSGDGI

-445 RKANTYKEV
+445 KKAGAYKLV
-454 ATNLAKPIK
+454 AENLINPIK
-463 NMTSDMGLIYLVK
+463 DMTSDVGLIYLVK
-476 EDETYTLK
+476 ENDTNTLK
-484 YISNGKSG
+484 YISGGKSS
-492 VINTNV
+492 IISTNV
-498 YPEFITISETENS
+498 YPEYITISETENA

-524 LIIYNGIINSKIADD
+524 LMLYNGIINSKIADG

-567 RLNGSKLN
+567 RLNGSKLT

-591 NAVLEEALT
+591 STNDEKALA

>member
-1 MTFYSFNKIIDVEVK
+1 MQ
-16 IVPKKEKNLTITEEE
+16 KKEKNLTITKEE
-31 IQNNHIVK
+31 IESNHIVK

-50 MFLSIFL
+50 LFLSIL
-57 LLIGSLFRTNVTP
+57 LLLVGSLFRTNITP

-88 NNDVNDITNIDETDI
+88 NNDVNDITNIEETDI
-103 VYANSDIRY
+103 VYANSDVRY
-112 ILYTDKSSLYLL
+112 ILYTDKNTLYLL

-129 ENKKILTNK
+129 NNKKILTNN
-138 ASSYG
+138 ANSYG

-155 TNNDLYIYNRK
+155 NNKDLHLYNRK
-166 TTSSYLVDSNVT
+166 TASDTLIDTDVT
-178 KLLDVSLDYVIY
+178 KFLDISLNYAIY
-190 EKDNSLLVKNIATQT
+190 EKDNCLIVKDTETGSSDIA
-205 IDTVAKSYEDI
+205 AKSYEEI

-222 KKMLYSNLNQDESLS
+222 KKMLYSNLNTDESLN
-237 YYLYNFSDFS
+237 YYLYNFVDSS
-247 NDRILSNIEELLS
+247 NERILTDIEELLS
-260 YNSTFTKFI
+260 YNANFTKFI
-269 YTTKTIDTINIYNNI
+269 YTTKTTDTINIYNNI
-284 KDSKANSDKKFVALD
+284 KDSKASSDKKFVALD
-299 KENATKEELEA
+299 KDSVTKEEYEA
-310 NQKLQKEVNLRNEMR
+310 NQKLEAEINLRNEMR
-325 DYAKNYTVKAYD
+325 DYAKNYTVSAYD

-351 SINKVYV
+351 SVNKVY
-358 YDINDRK
+358 INDITDRK
-365 IIYTKMNWNSNFDLS
+365 LIYTKMNWNSNFDLAS
-380 NYTSLED
+380 YTSLEE

-397 NGLYYKM
+397 NGLYYKVI
-404 HDIEASLIKENVNDT
+404 DTEASLVKENVNET
-419 LVVEQLGSDEI
+419 LVVELLSGDGI

-445 RKANTYKEV
+445 KKAGIYKLV
-454 ATNLAKPIK
+454 AENLINPIK
-463 NMTSDMGLIYLVK
+463 DMTSDVGLIYLVK
-476 EDETYTLK
+476 ENDTNTLK
-484 YISNGKSG
+484 YISGGKSS
-492 VINTNV
+492 IISTNV
-498 YPEFITISETENS
+498 YPEYITISETENA

-524 LIIYNGIINSKIADD
+524 LMLYNGIINSKIADG

-567 RLNGSKLN
+567 RLNGSKLT

-591 NAVLEEALT
+591 STNDEKALA

>member
-1 MTFYSFNKIIDVEVK
+1 MQ
-16 IVPKKEKNLTITEEE
+16 KKEKNLTITQEE
-31 IQNNHIVK
+31 IESNHIVK

-50 MFLSIFL
+50 LFLSIL
-57 LLIGSLFRTNVTP
+57 LLLVGSLFRTNITP

-88 NNDVNDITNIDETDI
+88 NNDVNDITNIEETDI
-103 VYANSDIRY
+103 VYANSDVRY
-112 ILYTDKSSLYLL
+112 ILYTDKNTLYLL

-129 ENKKILTNK
+129 NNKKILTNN
-138 ASSYG
+138 ANSYG

-155 TNNDLYIYNRK
+155 NNKDLHLYNRK
-166 TTSSYLVDSNVT
+166 TASDTLIDTDVT
-178 KLLDVSLDYVIY
+178 KFLDISLNYAIY
-190 EKDNSLLVKNIATQT
+190 EKDNCLIVKDTETGSSDIA
-205 IDTVAKSYEDI
+205 AKSYEEI

-222 KKMLYSNLNQDESLS
+222 KKMLYSNLNTDESLN
-237 YYLYNFSDFS
+237 YYLYNFVDSS
-247 NDRILSNIEELLS
+247 NERILTNIEELLS
-260 YNSTFTKFI
+260 YNANFTKFI
-269 YTTKTIDTINIYNNI
+269 YSTKTTDTINIYNNI
-284 KDSKANSDKKFVALD
+284 KDSKASSDKKFVALD
-299 KENATKEELEA
+299 KGSVTKEEYEA
-310 NQKLQKEVNLRNEMR
+310 NQKLAAEINLRNEMR
-325 DYAKNYTVKAYD
+325 DYAKNYTVSAYD

-351 SINKVYV
+351 SVNKVY
-358 YDINDRK
+358 INDITDRK
-365 IIYTKMNWNSNFDLS
+365 LIYTKMNWNSNFDLAS
-380 NYTSLED
+380 YTSLEE

-392 ETNKE
+392 EANKE
-397 NGLYYKM
+397 NGLYYKVI
-404 HDIEASLIKENVNDT
+404 DTDASLVKENVNET
-419 LVVEQLGSDEI
+419 LVVELLSGDGI

-445 RKANTYKEV
+445 KKAGAYKLV
-454 ATNLAKPIK
+454 AENLINSIK
-463 NMTSDMGLIYLVK
+463 DMTSDVGLIYLVK
-476 EDETYTLK
+476 ENDTNTLK
-484 YISNGKSG
+484 YISGGKSS
-492 VINTNV
+492 VISTNV
-498 YPEFITISETENS
+498 YSEYITISETENA

-524 LIIYNGIINSKIADD
+524 LMLYNGIINSKIADD

-567 RLNGSKLN
+567 RLNGSKLT

-591 NAVLEEALT
+591 STNDEEALA

>member
-1 MTFYSFNKIIDVEVK
+1 MQ
-16 IVPKKEKNLTITEEE
+16 KKEKNLTITQEE
-31 IQNNHIVK
+31 IESNHIVK

-50 MFLSIFL
+50 LFLSIL
-57 LLIGSLFRTNVTP
+57 LLLVGSLFRTNITP

-88 NNDVNDITNIDETDI
+88 NNDVNDITNIEETDI
-103 VYANSDIRY
+103 VYANSDVRY
-112 ILYTDKSSLYLL
+112 ILYTDKNTLYLL

-129 ENKKILTNK
+129 NNKKILTNN
-138 ASSYG
+138 ANSYG

-155 TNNDLYIYNRK
+155 NNKDLHLYNRK
-166 TTSSYLVDSNVT
+166 TASDTLIDTDVT
-178 KLLDVSLDYVIY
+178 KFLDISLNYAIY
-190 EKDNSLLVKNIATQT
+190 EKDNCLIVKDIETGSSDIA
-205 IDTVAKSYEDI
+205 AKSYEEI

-222 KKMLYSNLNQDESLS
+222 KKMLYSNLNTDESLN
-237 YYLYNFSDFS
+237 YYLYNFVDSS
-247 NDRILSNIEELLS
+247 NERILTDIKELLS
-260 YNSTFTKFI
+260 YNANFTKFI
-269 YTTKTIDTINIYNNI
+269 YTTKTTDTINIYNNI
-284 KDSKANSDKKFVALD
+284 KDSKASSDKKFVALD
-299 KENATKEELEA
+299 KDSVTKEEYEA
-310 NQKLQKEVNLRNEMR
+310 NQKLEAEINLRNEMR
-325 DYAKNYTVKAYD
+325 DYAKNYTVSAYD

-351 SINKVYV
+351 SVNKVY
-358 YDINDRK
+358 INDITDRK
-365 IIYTKMNWNSNFDLS
+365 LIYTKMNWNSNFDLAS
-380 NYTSLED
+380 YTSLEE

-397 NGLYYKM
+397 NGLYYKVI
-404 HDIEASLIKENVNDT
+404 DTEASLVKENVNET
-419 LVVEQLGSDEI
+419 LVVELLSGDGI

-445 RKANTYKEV
+445 KKAGAYKLV
-454 ATNLAKPIK
+454 AENLINPIK
-463 NMTSDMGLIYLVK
+463 DMTSDVGLIYLVK
-476 EDETYTLK
+476 ENDTNTLK
-484 YISNGKSG
+484 YISGGKSS
-492 VINTNV
+492 IISTNV
-498 YPEFITISETENS
+498 YSEYITISETENA

-524 LIIYNGIINSKIADD
+524 LMLYNGIINSKIADG

-567 RLNGSKLN
+567 RLNGSKLT

-591 NAVLEEALT
+591 STNDEKALA

>member
-1 MTFYSFNKIIDVEVK
+1 MQ
-16 IVPKKEKNLTITEEE
+16 KKEKNLTITQKE
-31 IQNNHIVK
+31 IESNHIVK

-50 MFLSIFL
+50 LFLSIL
-57 LLIGSLFRTNVTP
+57 LLLVGSLFRTNITP

-88 NNDVNDITNIDETDI
+88 NNDVNDITNIEETDI
-103 VYANSDIRY
+103 VYANSDVRY
-112 ILYTDKSSLYLL
+112 ILYTDKNTLYLL

-129 ENKKILTNK
+129 NNKKILTNN
-138 ASSYG
+138 ANSYG

-155 TNNDLYIYNRK
+155 NNKDLHLYNRK
-166 TTSSYLVDSNVT
+166 TASDTLIDTDVT
-178 KLLDVSLDYVIY
+178 KFLDISLNYAIY
-190 EKDNSLLVKNIATQT
+190 EKDNCLIVKDIETGSSDIA
-205 IDTVAKSYEDI
+205 AKSYEEI

-222 KKMLYSNLNQDESLS
+222 KKMLYSNLNTDESLN
-237 YYLYNFSDFS
+237 YYLYNFVDSS
-247 NDRILSNIEELLS
+247 NERILTDIKELLS
-260 YNSTFTKFI
+260 YNANFTKFI
-269 YTTKTIDTINIYNNI
+269 YTTKTTDTINIYNNI
-284 KDSKANSDKKFVALD
+284 KDSKASSDKKFVALD
-299 KENATKEELEA
+299 KDSVTKEEYEA
-310 NQKLQKEVNLRNEMR
+310 NQKLEAEINLRNEMR
-325 DYAKNYTVKAYD
+325 DYAKNYTVSAYD

-351 SINKVYV
+351 SVNKVY
-358 YDINDRK
+358 INDITDCK
-365 IIYTKMNWNSNFDLS
+365 LIYTKMNWNSNFDLAS
-380 NYTSLED
+380 YTSLEE

-397 NGLYYKM
+397 NGLYYKVI
-404 HDIEASLIKENVNDT
+404 DTEASLVKENVNET
-419 LVVEQLGSDEI
+419 LVVELLSGDGI

-445 RKANTYKEV
+445 KKAGIYKLV
-454 ATNLAKPIK
+454 AENLINPIK
-463 NMTSDMGLIYLVK
+463 DMTSDVGLIYLVK
-476 EDETYTLK
+476 ENDTNTLK
-484 YISNGKSG
+484 YISGGKSS
-492 VINTNV
+492 IISTNV
-498 YPEFITISETENS
+498 YPEYITISETENA

-524 LIIYNGIINSKIADD
+524 LMLYNGIINSKIADG

-567 RLNGSKLN
+567 RLNGSKLT

-591 NAVLEEALT
+591 STNDEKALA

>member
-1 MTFYSFNKIIDVEVK
+1 MQ
-16 IVPKKEKNLTITEEE
+16 KKEKNLTITKEE
-31 IQNNHIVK
+31 IESNHIVK

-50 MFLSIFL
+50 LFLSIL
-57 LLIGSLFRTNVTP
+57 LLLVGSLFRTNITP

-88 NNDVNDITNIDETDI
+88 NNDVNDITNIEETDI
-103 VYANSDIRY
+103 VYANSDVRY
-112 ILYTDKSSLYLL
+112 ILYTDKNTLYLL

-129 ENKKILTNK
+129 NNKKILTNN
-138 ASSYG
+138 ANSYG

-155 TNNDLYIYNRK
+155 NNKDLHLYNRK
-166 TTSSYLVDSNVT
+166 TASDTLIDTDVT
-178 KLLDVSLDYVIY
+178 KFLDISLNYAIY
-190 EKDNSLLVKNIATQT
+190 EKDNCLIVKDTETGSSDIA
-205 IDTVAKSYEDI
+205 AKSYEEI

-222 KKMLYSNLNQDESLS
+222 KKMLYSNLNTDESLN
-237 YYLYNFSDFS
+237 YYLYNFVDSS
-247 NDRILSNIEELLS
+247 NERILTDIKELLS
-260 YNSTFTKFI
+260 YNANFTKFI
-269 YTTKTIDTINIYNNI
+269 YTTKTTDTINIYNNI
-284 KDSKANSDKKFVALD
+284 KDSKASSDKKFVALD
-299 KENATKEELEA
+299 KDSVTKEEYEA
-310 NQKLQKEVNLRNEMR
+310 NQKLEAEINLRNEMR
-325 DYAKNYTVKAYD
+325 DYAKNYTVSAYD

-351 SINKVYV
+351 SVNKVY
-358 YDINDRK
+358 INDITDRK
-365 IIYTKMNWNSNFDLS
+365 LIYTKMNWNSNFDLAS
-380 NYTSLED
+380 YTSLEE

-397 NGLYYKM
+397 NGLYYKVI
-404 HDIEASLIKENVNDT
+404 DTEASLVKENVNET
-419 LVVEQLGSDEI
+419 LVVELLSGDGI

-445 RKANTYKEV
+445 KKAGIYKLV
-454 ATNLAKPIK
+454 AENLINPIK
-463 NMTSDMGLIYLVK
+463 DMTSDVGLIYLVK
-476 EDETYTLK
+476 ENDTNTLK
-484 YISNGKSG
+484 YISGGKSS
-492 VINTNV
+492 IISTNV
-498 YPEFITISETENS
+498 YPEYITISETENA

-524 LIIYNGIINSKIADD
+524 LMLYNGIINSKIADG

-567 RLNGSKLN
+567 RLNGSKLT

-591 NAVLEEALT
+591 STNDEKALA

>member
-1 MTFYSFNKIIDVEVK
+1 MK

-430 YFSEDNNLY
+430 YFSEDNTLY

-600 N
+600 S